1 MISFF
6 RKIRQKLL
14 QQKKVT
20 RYIAYAI
27 GEIFL
32 VVIGILIA
40 LQVNNWNEER
50 KSNNVSAG
58 TIQKLRLEL
67 SEVKSEIEE
76 SIEANEMILYWAD
89 SYLQSPSDLD
99 SLKAEPKRILLM
111 TSYASLRVGMP
122 VLNQE
127 LSSDQLIRD
136 KPDLTNKLRSI
147 KHGYDEASS
156 IRDISRSLWNENVIG
171 FYFKNQHLVLYNA
184 FLRGQD
190 YNKDE
195 VISLLYNE
203 EFKNVVA
210 LTALSNAQLTRSLE
224 ELLSHIDETLQLI
237 EQGL

>member
-14 QQKKVT
+14 QQNRIT
-20 RYIAYAI
+20 RYLLYAI

-32 VVIGILIA
+32 VVVGILIA

-50 KSNNVSAG
+50 KSNNVSSQ
-58 TIQKLRLEL
+58 TIQKLQAEL
-67 SEVKSEIEE
+67 SEVKAEIEKA
-76 SIEANEMILYWAD
+76 IEVNEMILSWAD
-89 SYLQSPSDLD
+89 TYLQSPSYVD
-99 SLKAEPKRILLM
+99 SLKAEYTRILLM
-111 TSYASLRVGMP
+111 TSYVSLRVDLP

-127 LSSDQLIRD
+127 LSSDQLI
-136 KPDLTNKLRSI
+136 KEEPDLTNKLRSI
-147 KHGYDEASS
+147 KLGYEEASS

-171 FYFKNQHLVLYNA
+171 YYFDNQLLVLYNA

-195 VISLLYNE
+195 VISLLYDE

-210 LTALSNAQLTRSLE
+210 LTTLSNAQLTRKLK
-224 ELLSHIDETLQLI
+224 ELLVHIDETLQLI
-237 EQGL
+237 DQGL